1 MQYEDALITA
11 TVASCPLIPTICS
24 SISAV
29 SAPSAM
35 LQVLCSNL
43 WPCGWNYYPVN
54 DSEHV
59 ACASQIVCSKTKAQ
73 HFHSAR
79 HAVTLLSACLYI
91 LSHSR
96 QLFLFQRALLMLC
109 PIHTGWFIIQRVLL
123 SFFTKRC
130 SNILLRIILNWYV
143 IEGKWS
149 SFLNKK
155 KRTSMICNTSGFR
168 F

>member
-1 MQYEDALITA
+1 MIRGWALAVQYEDALITA

-43 WPCGWNYYPVN
+43 WPCGWSYYPVN

-123 SFFTKRC
+123 SFFYGTVFKHSS
-130 SNILLRIILNWYV
+130 SNYLELVCYWR
-143 IEGKWS
+143 EMMFFFK
-149 SFLNKK
+149 
-155 KRTSMICNTSGFR
+155 
-168 F
+168 